1 MIVYSIIMF
10 TVAIAF
16 IVFAILIS
24 KGKTNLINCYHEDR
38 VKDKPTYCKK
48 FSQSL
53 WILAAV
59 LGASG
64 VVGLFGETD
73 TIAVSAL
80 VVLFVGIVYG
90 LCRIFYV
97 QKKYGG
103 GVF

>member
-16 IVFAILIS
+16 VVFAILIS

-59 LGASG
+59 LIAGG

-73 TIAVSAL
+73 AIAVSA
-80 VVLFVGIVYG
+80 VGILIVGVVCG
-90 LCRIFYV
+90 LCRLFYV

>member
-10 TVAIAF
+10 AVSIAF

-24 KGKTNLINCYHEDR
+24 KGNANLINCYQEDR
-38 VKDKPTYCKK
+38 VKDKPTYCRK

-53 WILAAV
+53 WMLAAV

-64 VVGLFGETD
+64 IVGLFGETD
-73 TIAVSAL
+73 VIAVSAV
-80 VVLFVGIVYG
+80 VVLLVGVICG
-90 LCRIFYV
+90 LCRLFYV